1 MKLIGRILL
10 IAAAV
15 LLAIGA
21 VPGFIDTIKYFNE
34 VGWVQLI
41 NGEENISRFVS
52 FLGHAVN
59 LLFAVIAL
67 LAALVGKK
75 SFLLALTA
83 IILMIAPVMTIV
95 GWVQAGLAFEWD
107 MVLRI
112 ITGFTAPVLYFLGFL
127 FV

>member
-1 MKLIGRILL
+1 MKLVGRILL

-34 VGWVQLI
+34 VGWLQVI
-41 NGEENISRFVS
+41 NGEENIARFVS

-59 LLFAVIAL
+59 ILFAVIAL

-83 IILMIAPVMTIV
+83 LILMVAPVMTIV
-95 GWVQAGLAFEWD
+95 GWVQAGQAFEFD

-112 ITGFTAPVLYFLGFL
+112 ITGFTAPVLYFVGFL
-127 FV
+127 LI

>member
-15 LLAIGA
+15 LLAVGA

-59 LLFAVIAL
+59 ILF
-67 LAALVGKK
+67 
-75 SFLLALTA
+75 
-83 IILMIAPVMTIV
+83 
-95 GWVQAGLAFEWD
+95 
-107 MVLRI
+107 
-112 ITGFTAPVLYFLGFL
+112 
-127 FV
+127 

>member
-1 MKLIGRILL
+1 MKIIGRILL

-21 VPGFIDTIKYFNE
+21 VPGFISAIQHFNE
-34 VGWVQLI
+34 VGWLQVI
-41 NGEENISRFVS
+41 NGEENIALFVA

-59 LLFAVIAL
+59 LLFALIAV

-75 SFLLALTA
+75 SFALALTA

-95 GWVQAGLAFEWD
+95 GWVQSGTAFEWD

-112 ITGFTAPVLYFLGFL
+112 VTGFTAPILYFLGFL

>member
-1 MKLIGRILL
+1 MKIIGRILL

-21 VPGFIDTIKYFNE
+21 VPGFISTIQHFNE
-34 VGWVQLI
+34 VGWLQVI
-41 NGEENISRFVS
+41 NGEENIALFVA

-59 LLFAVIAL
+59 LLFALIAV

-75 SFLLALTA
+75 SFALALTA

-95 GWVQAGLAFEWD
+95 GWVQSGTAFEWD

-112 ITGFTAPVLYFLGFL
+112 VTGFTAPILYFLGFL